1 MIKVFKTPQEL
12 KAWRNSLQG
21 TVGFVPTMGALHEGH
36 GELLQRAR
44 LENDYTVL
52 SIFVNPTQFNDAND
66 LNKYPKTW
74 ESDLALAENHK
85 VDAIFYPNYESL
97 YPDNY
102 AYKMTENTLSA
113 VLEGAHRPGHFD
125 GVLSVVM
132 KLLNIVAPQKA
143 YFGEK
148 DFQQLSLIQGMV
160 QAFFMSVQIVPV
172 PTVREVDGL
181 AKSSRN
187 RRLNEDERKL
197 APQIFSVISKKQ
209 SAQACVDELKK
220 LGFDVD
226 YVEDKNGRRFVAAK
240 LGEVRLIDNVQ
251 I

>member
-113 VLEGAHRPGHFD
+113 VLEGTHRPGHFD

-209 SAQACVDELKK
+209 SAQACVDELNK

>member
-1 MIKVFKTPQEL
+1 MI
-12 KAWRNSLQG
+12 
-21 TVGFVPTMGALHEGH
+21 
-36 GELLQRAR
+36 
-44 LENDYTVL
+44 
-52 SIFVNPTQFNDAND
+52 
-66 LNKYPKTW
+66 
-74 ESDLALAENHK
+74 
-85 VDAIFYPNYESL
+85 
-97 YPDNY
+97 
-102 AYKMTENTLSA
+102 
-113 VLEGAHRPGHFD
+113 
-125 GVLSVVM
+125 VM

-160 QAFFMSVQIVPV
+160 QTFFMSVQIVPV

-209 SAQACVDELKK
+209 SAQACVDELNK
-220 LGFDVD
+220 LGFNVD